1 MDQPAS
7 VLSRVATW
15 LTIASAF
22 AVLFSIAASQILLA
36 LAFAALLASGDRV
49 RLPRIKWALAAFI
62 VGTLVSWVFSGEMGA
77 GLPQIRKFYVFLQ
90 LVVTFST
97 LRDTASLRWLFLGWG
112 ALGAV
117 ISIDGLAQFATKLR
131 AAAQSGSDPYTY
143 YVAARITGFTS
154 HWNTYGGELM
164 LVFLMLCAYLLFA
177 QRVRWHLLWWACVA
191 LVGVAILLTWTRGV
205 WIAAAVA
212 ALYLLWMR
220 KKWLVLLVP
229 LAAALAFIVSPAAV
243 KSRFVSIYKPKAVDS
258 NEFRI
263 VTWRTGLSMIEKHPL
278 LGLGPQG
285 VNRHFYDYVPADIRR
300 PLPDGW
306 YGHLH
311 NVYLHYAAERGIPT
325 MLALVLLLLQCIYD
339 FWRGVRRLPPGR
351 SDLRFLLHGAIA
363 VVIAAM
369 VEGVVELNL
378 GDSEVLAMF
387 LVVIGAGYVALDRAS
402 GSRSAGDALGG
413 A

>member
-1 MDQPAS
+1 MDQPAP

-15 LTIASAF
+15 LTVASAF

-49 RLPRIKWALAAFI
+49 RLPRMKWALAAFI
-62 VGTLVSWVFSGEMGA
+62 LGTLISWVFSGEMGA
-77 GLPQIRKFYVFLQ
+77 GLPQIRKFFVFLQ

-117 ISIDGLAQFATKLR
+117 ISIDGLAQFAAKLR
-131 AAAQSGSDPYTY
+131 AAAQAGSDPYTY
-143 YVAARITGFTS
+143 YVGARITGFTS

-177 QRVRWHLLWWACVA
+177 QRVRWHLLWWTCVA

-220 KKWLVLLVP
+220 KKWLVLFVP
-229 LAAALAFIVSPAAV
+229 LAAALVFVVSPAAV

-263 VTWRTGLSMIEKHPL
+263 VTWRTGLNMIEKHPL

-285 VNRHFYDYVPADIRR
+285 VNRHFYDYVPADIPR

-325 MLALVLLLLQCIYD
+325 MLALVWLLLQCIYD

-387 LVVIGAGYVALDRAS
+387 LVVIGAGYVALDAAF
-402 GSRSAGDALGG
+402 GSKSADGALGG

>member
-1 MDQPAS
+1 MNQPAP

-22 AVLFSIAASQILLA
+22 AVLFSIAVSQILLA
-36 LAFAALLASGDRV
+36 LAFVALLASGDRV
-49 RLPRIKWALAAFI
+49 RLPRMKWALAAFI
-62 VGTLVSWVFSGEMGA
+62 LGTLASWIFSGEMGA

-90 LVVTFST
+90 LVITYST
-97 LRDTASLRWLFLGWG
+97 LRDTAILRWLFLGWG

-117 ISIDGLAQFATKLR
+117 VSIDGLAQFAAKLR
-131 AAAQSGSDPYTY
+131 AAAQLGRDPYTY
-143 YVAARITGFTS
+143 YVGERITGFTS

-164 LVFLMLCAYLLFA
+164 LVFLMLSAYLLFA
-177 QRVRWHLLWWACVA
+177 RDVRWRVLLWACA
-191 LVGVAILLTWTRGV
+191 GLIGVAILLTWTRGV
-205 WIAAAVA
+205 WIAVA
-212 ALYLLWMR
+212 LASLYLLWVR

-229 LAAALAFIVSPAAV
+229 VVAALVFVVSPTAV

-258 NEFRI
+258 NQFRI

-285 VNRHFYDYVPADIRR
+285 VNRHFYDYIPADVPR
-300 PLPDGW
+300 PLPAGW

-325 MLALVLLLLQCIYD
+325 MLALVWLLFQCIFD

-363 VVIAAM
+363 VVIAVM

-387 LVVIGAGYVALDRAS
+387 LVVIGAGYVALDVAS
-402 GSRSAGDALGG
+402 GSKSVDDAVGG